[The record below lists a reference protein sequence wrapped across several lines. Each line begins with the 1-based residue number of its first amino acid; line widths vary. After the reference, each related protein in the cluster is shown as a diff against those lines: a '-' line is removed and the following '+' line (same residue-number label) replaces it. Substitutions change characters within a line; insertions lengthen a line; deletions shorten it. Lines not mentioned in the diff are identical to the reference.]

1 MCGCSRYILVL
12 LSLLFFFA
20 GIGLMGVGTYA
31 LVHEVIFGE
40 HFLTQFFESVNEPF
54 PEELQERISSYFL
67 ILSITCIS
75 LGVILFGAGING
87 LAGACQRFKVTTKYG
102 VRRSSMPCFV
112 FFILIILA
120 CSGLIAAYALYVG
133 TSDGRKAG
141 GDMIAA
147 TKSPDFKLNWKVLD
161 LQETANQLLHDLSE
175 FVRRTSSQSGKG
187 DSDNVVRNALFL
199 TGGVMCTVSVLIVL
213 WLIVACCFWCGSTTV
228 NEDYAYVSP
237 EQKSYD
243 DWITRDEK
251 RAY

>member
-12 LSLLFFFA
+12 LSLLFLFA

-102 VRRSSMPCFV
+102 VRVGSMQYVPTFANILLITRLMTAQGTIYTIHCRPPSIIIK
-112 FFILIILA
+112 FILPSFI
-120 CSGLIAAYALYVG
+120 
-133 TSDGRKAG
+133 R
-141 GDMIAA
+141 
-147 TKSPDFKLNWKVLD
+147 
-161 LQETANQLLHDLSE
+161 Q
-175 FVRRTSSQSGKG
+175 
-187 DSDNVVRNALFL
+187 FL
-199 TGGVMCTVSVLIVL
+199 VS
-213 WLIVACCFWCGSTTV
+213 
-228 NEDYAYVSP
+228 N
-237 EQKSYD
+237 
-243 DWITRDEK
+243 
-251 RAY
+251 